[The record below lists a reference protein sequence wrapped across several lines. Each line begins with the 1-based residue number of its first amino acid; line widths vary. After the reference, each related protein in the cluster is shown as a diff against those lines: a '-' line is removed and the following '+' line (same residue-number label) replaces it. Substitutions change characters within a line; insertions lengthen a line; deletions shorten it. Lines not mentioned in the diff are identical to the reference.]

1 MPKLISAMYFYSP
14 LKTPFCQ
21 ETEKKHLSFSLFIP
35 IILPIEDWIEAIF
48 QAATDVLIKKH

>member
-1 MPKLISAMYFYSP
+1 MYFYSP

-21 ETEKKHLSFSLFIP
+21 ETGKKHLSFSLFIP

-48 QAATDVLIKKH
+48 QAATDFLIKKH